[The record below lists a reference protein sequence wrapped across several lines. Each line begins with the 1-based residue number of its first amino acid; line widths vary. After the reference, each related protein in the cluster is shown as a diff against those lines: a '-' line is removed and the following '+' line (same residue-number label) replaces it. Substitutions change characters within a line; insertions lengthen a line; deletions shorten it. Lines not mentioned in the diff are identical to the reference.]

1 MDAISGFI
9 RTALLIMNAIDAFVS
24 GLFDSP
30 LMLNSVFVLF
40 SIIAIGL
47 IAGRIM
53 IYGVS
58 LGSAAVMFVALIYG
72 HYGVSISQTV
82 TSVGLVLFVYCVGI
96 GAGSRFFST
105 LKQSGV
111 QLAMISCA
119 VICAGGISAAL
130 AAKAFG
136 ISPSVAAGIFA
147 GALTSTPGLA
157 AAQEH
162 FTSNADQGL
171 VSAGYAIAYPFGVVG
186 TVLFVQLWPR
196 LRKKDLQKIG
206 EQVDAEQSQAKKIL
220 PVLVRMTNPKFVGRT
235 IDQLRILDHLHCR
248 ITRTMKD
255 GVLVP
260 LEHGATLEL
269 DQILWVVGREDDIEA
284 MLDALGEREE
294 APVIINSDME
304 RRTFVVTN
312 RSFANKSL
320 SQLRLL
326 RDHGVSVSRIRRYE
340 YEIIPNE
347 NTELSI
353 GDQLVTV
360 GNTENLE
367 KFSKTIGHRPSIID
381 ATDLLSLTLGIAVGV
396 LVGMIPL
403 GGFKLGLA
411 GGPLL
416 VSLLLGHFGRIGAVA
431 GYVPRPTRLLLR
443 ELGLCLFLAGAGIKG
458 GASFVETLQSQGMG
472 IFVVGIIATLVPII
486 VGYTVAT
493 LICKFDILTSLG
505 GVCGA
510 MTSTPALG
518 AISSKTDSQVP
529 IVSYASAY
537 PAALLLMVVGV
548 NLLMAIMNSF

>member
-1 MDAISGFI
+1 
-9 RTALLIMNAIDAFVS
+9 MNTLDAFIT
-24 GLFDSP
+24 GLFDSN
-30 LMLNSVFVLF
+30 LMNHPVFVLF
-40 SIIAIGL
+40 SVVALGL
-47 IAGRIM
+47 IIGRITL
-53 IYGVS
+53 YGVS

-72 HYGVSISQTV
+72 HYGVTLSQTV

-111 QLAMISCA
+111 QLGIISCA
-119 VICAGGISAAL
+119 VVAVGGIATAISASML
-130 AAKAFG
+130 G
-136 ISPSVAAGIFA
+136 ISPSVAAGVFA

-162 FTSNADQGL
+162 FGNLSDQGL

-196 LRKKDLQKIG
+196 LRRKDLQKVG
-206 EQVDAEQSQAKKIL
+206 EQIESEQSQTQKIV
-220 PVLVRMTNPKFVGRT
+220 PVLVKMTNPKFEGRT
-235 IDQLRILDHLHCR
+235 IHGLSILDHLHCR
-248 ITRTMKD
+248 ITRVMKK

-260 LEHGATLEL
+260 IEHDTTFEL
-269 DQILWVVGREDDIEA
+269 NQLLWVVGREDDIEA
-284 MLDALGEREE
+284 MLDVLGERAV
-294 APVIINSDME
+294 APVVINSDME
-304 RRTFVVTN
+304 RRTLVVTN
-312 RSFANKSL
+312 RAFAKKTL
-320 SQLRLL
+320 SELRLL

-347 NTELSI
+347 TTEISI

-360 GNTENLE
+360 GNSENLE
-367 KFSKTIGHRPSIID
+367 KFSKVVGHRPSVID
-381 ATDLLSLTLGIAVGV
+381 ATDLLSLSLGMALGV
-396 LVGMIPL
+396 MVGMVPL

-416 VSLLLGHFGRIGAVA
+416 VALLLGHFGRIGAVA

-458 GASFVETLQSQGMG
+458 GASFVATLQSQGAG
-472 IFVVGIIATLVPII
+472 IFVVGVIATLAPIV
-486 VGYTVAT
+486 VGYMIAT
-493 LICKFDILTSLG
+493 MIYKFNILTALG

-510 MTSTPALG
+510 MTSTPGLG
-518 AISSKTDSQVP
+518 AISSKTDSQAP
-529 IVSYASAY
+529 ILSYASAY

-548 NLLMAIMNSF
+548 NLLLAIMSSLS